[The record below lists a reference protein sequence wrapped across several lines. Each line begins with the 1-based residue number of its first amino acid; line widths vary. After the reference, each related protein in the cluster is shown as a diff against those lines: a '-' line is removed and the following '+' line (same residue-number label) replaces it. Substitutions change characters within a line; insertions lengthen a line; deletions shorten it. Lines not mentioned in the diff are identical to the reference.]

1 MKKHLLFSIVTIV
14 LLLISNTNYSQ
25 TVNLGILESFEAY
38 TGAGD
43 VGIGGT
49 ATGDVGTNLGAISGT
64 YSGKAYNA
72 DASTTQARFDLLRL
86 YIHLNSKFVDFPN
99 AFSPIANP
107 AHAATF
113 GGETLA
119 PGVYYIGSAGGIT
132 GALTL
137 DGKGD
142 PNALFVIKMGGAMT
156 TGAGSIVTLT
166 GGAKSSNVF
175 WIIDGAITVAAG
187 CKIIGTLFSKGGA
200 IVIGASSTLDGRMLT
215 LAGAITTA
223 AGSSATLPPEPSTI
237 PISCDNN
244 CAPAPAADILGVL
257 SGFALFSSNGNV
269 TNTAISGVNGIVG
282 TNSGTITGY
291 KAGTHIGTEEIANG
305 LTIQAAADLDTAYNT
320 IMAMPATG
328 SHAADFANETVL
340 PGVYHIA
347 TAGSFT
353 GTIILDGGGNP
364 DAIFV
369 FTFTGACNITAG
381 AKTILTNGTRRCNVF
396 FLAGAGMPTGALNI
410 GAGCEVQG
418 TFISHGGAC
427 NSGIGTFLAGRQLST
442 LGAVNTSTC
451 VIYNNPECVTSK
463 SLSLAVIAAVTDSP
477 SALAGTNTASVIIN
491 DTVSGEPAVI
501 GTAAGQ
507 VTLTFTNSAPL
518 TMNPDGTIT
527 VASNTAVG
535 TYPITYTICEVSKPT
550 SCSTVTSTVTVT
562 ALAIAAVNDSY
573 NLDCATNSTL
583 GNILTN
589 DKIDNTY
596 ITSSDAIITLESGAN
611 ANISL
616 NTTTGDLSITNN
628 LAYGVYTLGYKICQ
642 AANTSNCSNGTIT
655 ISLVQSTEPAKVECS
670 DTYTFTNC
678 VWVKDNN
685 TPTIR

>member
-1 MKKHLLFSIVTIV
+1 MKKHLLYSIATVA
-14 LLLISNTNYSQ
+14 LLLISNTSYSQ
-25 TVNLGILESFEAY
+25 TVNLGILESFEGY
-38 TGAGD
+38 TGAGN
-43 VGIGGT
+43 VVVGGT
-49 ATGDVGTNLGAISGT
+49 VTGDIGTNLGAISGSYTGKT
-64 YSGKAYNA
+64 YTA

-99 AFSPIANP
+99 AFHPTTAP
-107 AHAATF
+107 AHAPVF

-119 PGVYYIGSAGGIT
+119 PGVYAIGAAGNIT

-142 PNALFVIKMGGAMT
+142 SNALFVIKMGGAMT
-156 TGAGSIVTLT
+156 TGAGSTVTLIN
-166 GGAKSSNVF
+166 GAKSSNVF
-175 WIIDGAITVAAG
+175 WIIDGAITVAAD

-200 IVIGASSTLDGRMLT
+200 IVLSAGSTLDGRMLT

-223 AGSSATLPPEPSTI
+223 VGSSATLPPDPSTI

-269 TNTAISGVNGIVG
+269 TNTAISGVNGIIG
-282 TNSGTITGY
+282 TNAGTVTGY
-291 KAGTHIGTEEIANG
+291 ANGTHIGTEEIANT
-305 LTIQAAADLDTAYNT
+305 LTAQATADLDTAYNT

-328 SHAADFANETVL
+328 SHIADFANETVL

-347 TAGSFT
+347 TAGGFG

-369 FTFTGACNITAG
+369 FTFTGACNITA
-381 AKTILTNGTRRCNVF
+381 ATKTILTNGTRRCNVF

-463 SLSLAVIAAVTDSP
+463 SLNVVAIAALTDSP
-477 SALAGTNTASVIIN
+477 SALPGTNTASVIIN
-491 DTVSGEPAVI
+491 DTVSGAPAAI
-501 GTAAGQ
+501 GTAPGE
-507 VTLTFTNSAPL
+507 VTLTFTNSGPL
-518 TMNPDGTIT
+518 TMNTDGTIT

-550 SCSTVTSTVTVT
+550 SCSNVTSNVKVT
-562 ALAIAAVNDSY
+562 ALAIAAANDSY
-573 NLDCATNSTL
+573 SLDCATTSTL
-583 GNILTN
+583 GNVLTN
-589 DKIDNTY
+589 DKIDNKS
-596 ITSSDAIITLESGAN
+596 ITSSEVIITLESGAN

-616 NTTTGDLSITNN
+616 NTTTGDLSITNS
-628 LAYGVYTLGYKICQ
+628 LAYGVYSLVYKICQ
-642 AANTSNCSNGTIT
+642 ATNTTNCSSGTIT
-655 ISLVQSTEPAKVECS
+655 ISLVQATKPAKANCS

-678 VWVKDNN
+678 AWVKDNN